1 MWIKKSDQA
10 LLNQILTETTNGR
23 NLWENAFLRFCHHK
37 IALLGVI
44 YLVIVILFNFIV
56 PYIAPHDYATTNWD
70 QVLQPP
76 KIKGGYWFGTDE
88 LGRDLLSRIAIGGR
102 VSLLVGILGAVTAIS
117 VGTVYGAIAG
127 FFGGIIDSIMMRIV
141 DILNAFPFM
150 FFVIFLVTLFGR
162 RIEFIFISI
171 GLFSWVEVARIV
183 RGQTLS
189 LKHKEFIEAAYVS
202 GLSKWQIIFLHIIP
216 NLLGIVVTYASLLV
230 PTMILLESFL
240 SFLGLGVQEPLTSWG
255 ALLQE
260 GAQNMQVAP
269 WQLIFPGFFLTTTL
283 FSFNFIGDGL
293 RDALD
298 PKNNEGSR

>member
-1 MWIKKSDQA
+1 M
-10 LLNQILTETTNGR
+10 
-23 NLWENAFLRFCHHK
+23 RFCHHK

-44 YLVIVILFNFIV
+44 CLVIVILFNFIV

>member
-1 MWIKKSDQA
+1 M
-10 LLNQILTETTNGR
+10 
-23 NLWENAFLRFCHHK
+23 RFCHHK

-44 YLVIVILFNFIV
+44 CLVIVILFNFIV

-283 FSFNFIGDGL
+283 FSFNFIEDGL

>member
-1 MWIKKSDQA
+1 M
-10 LLNQILTETTNGR
+10 
-23 NLWENAFLRFCHHK
+23 
-37 IALLGVI
+37 
-44 YLVIVILFNFIV
+44 
-56 PYIAPHDYATTNWD
+56 
-70 QVLQPP
+70 
-76 KIKGGYWFGTDE
+76 
-88 LGRDLLSRIAIGGR
+88 LSRVAIGGR
-102 VSLLVGILGAVTAIS
+102 VSLLVGILGAVTAIF
-117 VGTVYGAIAG
+117 VGTVYGAVAG
-127 FFGGIIDSIMMRIV
+127 FFGGMIDSIMMRIV

-162 RIEFIFISI
+162 RIEFIFIAI

-189 LKHKEFIEAAYVS
+189 LKQKEFVEAAYVS
-202 GLSKWQIIFLHIIP
+202 GSSKWQIIFYHIIP

-269 WQLIFPGFFLTTTL
+269 WQLVFPGLFLTITL

-298 PKNNEGSR
+298 PKNNEGSCK

>member
-44 YLVIVILFNFIV
+44 CLVIVILFNFIV

-202 GLSKWQIIFLHIIP
+202 GLSKWQNYFSSHYPQSIRYSGNLCITPGSDNDFIRIFFKFLRVRGTRTF
-216 NLLGIVVTYASLLV
+216 NQLGSFIARGSSKYASSSLA
-230 PTMILLESFL
+230 ID
-240 SFLGLGVQEPLTSWG
+240 
-255 ALLQE
+255 
-260 GAQNMQVAP
+260 
-269 WQLIFPGFFLTTTL
+269 
-283 FSFNFIGDGL
+283 FSRVFSNNNFV
-293 RDALD
+293 
-298 PKNNEGSR
+298 

>member
-1 MWIKKSDQA
+1 M
-10 LLNQILTETTNGR
+10 
-23 NLWENAFLRFCHHK
+23 RFCHHK

-44 YLVIVILFNFIV
+44 CLVIVILFNFIV

-269 WQLIFPGFFLTTTL
+269 WQLICPGFFLTTTL

>member
-44 YLVIVILFNFIV
+44 CLVIVILFNFIV

-102 VSLLVGILGAVTAIS
+102 VSLLVGILDAVTAIS